1 MGQARLKEGVAMVK
15 HELGI
20 DESSYTI
27 LFTWVYILNSL
38 FFKKNL
44 CIFIFW
50 LHWVF
55 GALCRLSLVVVS
67 RASLQCC
74 GFLLRWFLLLQNTG
88 SR

>member
-38 FFKKNL
+38 FLKK
-44 CIFIFW
+44 IY
-50 LHWVF
+50 VF
-55 GALCRLSLVVVS
+55 LFFGCTGSLVLC
-67 RASLQCC
+67 A
-74 GFLLRWFLLLQNTG
+74 GFL
-88 SR
+88 